1 MLARGVC
8 KSPHRVPVLF
18 AADITPAPA
27 MLTAAS
33 VLRES
38 VCAEMVRNTRA
49 RPSRWVSTHLW
60 WVHVGMSG
68 YLHLYDVSKST
79 LTSLTSWDLLV
90 RGCIIFNI
98 VTVSFESLPLS
109 VGDVGVEVSLLVT
122 KSVSSSAP
130 SLRNPVAVSRSLN
143 LACLQSR
150 HCAAG
155 PMFPNTSAPTFS
167 IPSHRLGCPRIT
179 SAGTRR

>member
-1 MLARGVC
+1 M
-8 KSPHRVPVLF
+8 
-18 AADITPAPA
+18 
-27 MLTAAS
+27 
-33 VLRES
+33 
-38 VCAEMVRNTRA
+38 
-49 RPSRWVSTHLW
+49 STHLW

-90 RGCIIFNI
+90 RGCIIFNM
-98 VTVSFESLPLS
+98 VTASFESLPLS

-155 PMFPNTSAPTFS
+155 PMFPNSDFFHPLTSSRLSTHNVFGNAS
-167 IPSHRLGCPRIT
+167 IISQLIVCLQRTGRRRRGRTRDPSCW
-179 SAGTRR
+179 